1 MADGLNPEGGICAAI
16 IAAGGSG
23 SRMGAAVPKQF
34 LELGGLPLL
43 LYSLRAFA
51 AVAEIG
57 RLVICTRADYL
68 EHTRKL
74 AARHGFTDILVVVGG
89 DSRQESVAH
98 GLAALAASGDE
109 IALVAVHDGARPL
122 VTPDLIHRCL
132 AAARRHGAA
141 IAAIEVRDTLK
152 RAEEESGS
160 DSPRIAAT
168 IDRAGLWQAQTPQVA
183 RFSLL
188 QEALQRATADDFTG
202 TDEAALL
209 ERQGQP
215 VALVRGDA
223 ANLKVTHPDDLLLAE
238 ALLIRN
244 TPPKDT
250 PRIGHGYDV
259 HRLVA
264 ERRLILG
271 GVEIPHP
278 LGLLGH
284 SDADVLTHAL
294 CDALLG
300 ALGAGDIG
308 RHFPDH
314 DPSYRGIS
322 SLKLLATVMEQVT
335 TAGYRLGNADLT
347 VIAQEPKLAPH
358 LPEMREKLAAV
369 CRVSP
374 EQINLKATTTEGL
387 GFAGRREGIAAHAV
401 VLLM

>member
-1 MADGLNPEGGICAAI
+1 MGG
-16 IAAGGSG
+16 G
-23 SRMGAAVPKQF
+23 VPKQF
-34 LELGGLPLL
+34 LELGGVPLL

-57 RLVICTRADYL
+57 RLVVCTRADYL
-68 EHTRKL
+68 EHTREL
-74 AARHGFTDILVVVGG
+74 VTRHGFADTLVVVGG
-89 DSRQESVAH
+89 ASRQESVAN

-122 VTPDLIHRCL
+122 VRPDLIRRCL

-152 RAEEESGS
+152 RAVEASGG

-168 IDRAGLWQAQTPQVA
+168 INREGLWQAQTPQVA
-183 RFSLL
+183 HFPLL
-188 QEALQRATADDFTG
+188 QEALRRATADRFSA

-209 ERQGQP
+209 ERQGQA

-238 ALLIRN
+238 ALLMRE
-244 TPPKDT
+244 TPLKNNGPK
-250 PRIGHGYDV
+250 IGHGYDV

-271 GVEIPHP
+271 GVEIPHR

-294 CDALLG
+294 CDAILG

-314 DPSYRGIS
+314 DPRYRGIS

-335 TAGYRLGNADLT
+335 TVGYRLGNADLT

-369 CRVSP
+369 CQVPP
-374 EQINLKATTTEGL
+374 ERINLKATTTEGL
-387 GFAGRREGIAAHAV
+387 GFAGRREGISAHAV
-401 VLLM
+401 VLLT